1 MSSFAAVLIPEEL
14 KRIDAYW
21 RAANYLSGGQIYLRD
36 NPLLKQSLGLEHI
49 KPRLL
54 GHEANLRN
62 DTKLNAQASKPVL
75 CIPADEES
83 MIRSLVLG
91 SGRE

>member
-36 NPLLKQSLGLEHI
+36 NPLLKQSLGLE
-49 KPRLL
+49 
-54 GHEANLRN
+54 ANLRN